1 MIEYLYRQSRI
12 SKELKKKISDI
23 LQQNISDPR
32 INKFITITD
41 LLISKD
47 LSFAKIFIMLPY
59 RDEINNN
66 FKKTIYYLNNITG
79 YIRYILKKK
88 IILRNIPKLI
98 FLPDF
103 SLEKGRHIINIINN
117 INMQK
122 I

>member
-1 MIEYLYRQSRI
+1 MIEYLYRRQKI
-12 SKELKKKISDI
+12 SNELKKQISDI

-32 INKFITITD
+32 INKFITVTD

-59 RDEINNN
+59 KDEINHNI
-66 FKKTIYYLNNITG
+66 KKTLYYLNNITG

-88 IILRNIPKLI
+88 IILRSIPKLI

-103 SLEKGRHIINIINN
+103 SLEKGRYINNIINN
-117 INMQK
+117 IINVN

>member
-1 MIEYLYRQSRI
+1 MIEYLYRQSKI
-12 SKELKKKISDI
+12 SNELKKKISNI

-32 INKFITITD
+32 INKFITVTD

-59 RDEINNN
+59 KEEINNN
-66 FKKTIYYLNNITG
+66 FKKTICYLNNITG

-88 IILRNIPKLI
+88 IILRSIPKLI

-103 SLEKGRHIINIINN
+103 SLEKGKYISNIINN
-117 INMQK
+117 ITKKN